1 MATLRELII
10 KISANSSSF
19 QTEIARASRMG
30 ADYYK
35 TMQNG
40 GRQAAA
46 ATRETQRALAEL
58 NSQLASV
65 KASATGMA
73 GAFAGAFA
81 VRELIGYADTW
92 NQLSGRLRLASTSSQ
107 DFATAQT
114 QLMAI
119 SQRTGTTIQANTNL
133 YARIAQSMRD
143 AGYASSDVAKV
154 TETVATSLKLSG
166 ASTEEASSVITQLSQ
181 AIGSGVLRGE
191 EFNAIME
198 NGGRLAKLLAAGLN
212 TTVGGLRA
220 MANNGQLTT
229 DKIIPLL
236 TNVEQLRKEF
246 ATLPASISG
255 SAQKVENSFEAWVGE
270 ENNAVGAS
278 TELSGALDALAAN
291 MGTVAN
297 VTGTLVA
304 IGAARYFGNMAGSI
318 GTATGKLLENY
329 KAQVSIASAQVYAAA
344 QTQRK
349 AVADAGAALSAY
361 NLALAEAN
369 VAKGTNASML
379 ATQNL
384 IEKRGAMI
392 AANTALVQSNRAVA
406 LSETG
411 LNNLTSVT
419 SRIGAGVS
427 GLLSLVGGIPGA
439 VLLGA
444 GAWYTMYQQ
453 QEQATASALEYAKSL
468 DGIKAKLSTLSLSGV
483 ADTGDKIRA
492 SLKAQTDLIE
502 DQQDKVN
509 SLTSTIAFYQK
520 QLQNPS
526 PGVNTTDLQ
535 SGIDTIMGKLATEED
550 RLRQMRAEHDKTL
563 AALNATEQ
571 QRIDLVRQQAA
582 NENSLYQSTLMMNGA
597 YSEFNRLMSL
607 GNNLLTQRAGFG
619 AGAYQGP
626 VVSTASATPQ
636 QATAVE
642 RSRRDNELASLSGLA
657 KQHQQFVYEAQDLK
671 LTGALYTT
679 YINNKDQAAQKDA
692 ASAAAKKVDTAATS
706 SQNKAVRE
714 AASQA
719 EQYSRKMADLSV
731 ATEVQQVRATQGEK
745 AADLYAAAH
754 QAGTKW
760 TDEQRKAIRASSEE
774 LAIWTQRADENVRKQ
789 REQIDALKD
798 LRDAARK
805 YQDDAALTTQ
815 TRGMSDRGRQY
826 FNDRQEVQRV
836 FDKTDQ
842 GAAAIAAR
850 SAALDALNKKYQA
863 TSDAEAD
870 WMAGATRGYRNWLD
884 NITDIA
890 GTVSQGVTSTL
901 DGAFTSVTSMLEGNK
916 GSWKSWG
923 ISVLQILEKVALQ
936 MAVVQMAGQGNSGSS
951 LFGSIV
957 SGVSSYFGGSTAG
970 ASTSTAFNTGAYSN
984 LSLNAKG
991 GAYSSPSLS
1000 AYSNS
1005 IVNQPTLF
1013 AFAKGAGL
1021 MGEAGEEA
1029 IMPLTRTADGSL
1041 GVRAVGGGNVTAGA
1055 GSAPQVYIS
1064 IDNNGNTTTQ
1074 SSTGW
1079 EQFGSEIGAFVD
1091 QRYRALR
1098 DRDLGQNGVI
1108 SRAIKGRI

>member
-10 KISANSSSF
+10 KISANSSSY
-19 QTEIARASRMG
+19 QTEIARAGRMG
-30 ADYYK
+30 SDFYK
-35 TMQNG
+35 TMENG
-40 GRQAAA
+40 GKRAAA
-46 ATRETQRALAEL
+46 ATRETQRSLSEL

-81 VRELIGYADTW
+81 VRELIGYTDTW

-107 DFATAQT
+107 DFANAQT

-119 SQRTGTTIQANTNL
+119 SQRTGTSIQANTNL

-143 AGYASSDVAKV
+143 AGFASADVAKV

-198 NGGRLAKLLAAGLN
+198 NGGRLAKLLAAGLG
-212 TTVGGLRA
+212 TTVGGLRN
-220 MANNGQLTT
+220 MANSGQLTT

-255 SAQKVENSFEAWVGE
+255 SGQKVENSFEAWVGE

-278 TELSGALDALAAN
+278 TALAGALDGLAAN

-329 KAQVSIASAQVYAAA
+329 KAQVSIASAQVYAAT

-349 AVADAGAALSAY
+349 AVADAGAAASAY

-379 ATQNL
+379 AAQNL

-406 LSETG
+406 SSQTG

-419 SRIGAGVS
+419 SRIGAGAS

-444 GAWYTMYQQ
+444 SAWYTMYQQ
-453 QEQATASALEYAKSL
+453 QEAARKSAQEYASQIDQIRDKTSKMSLTDASDNRGKTVEALAEQNRLIKEQESNVDRLKRQIDELNSARGKPGITNENDVNILKAIDIETSQLAVEEQRLNQMRGQSRDIQQALEE
-468 DGIKAKLSTLSLSGV
+468 IE
-483 ADTGDKIRA
+483 RRRN
-492 SLKAQTDLIE
+492 DLIRE
-502 DQQDKVN
+502 QGWR
-509 SLTSTIAFYQK
+509 
-520 QLQNPS
+520 QN
-526 PGVNTTDLQ
+526 
-535 SGIDTIMGKLATEED
+535 
-550 RLRQMRAEHDKTL
+550 
-563 AALNATEQ
+563 AA
-571 QRIDLVRQQAA
+571 
-582 NENSLYQSTLMMNGA
+582 YQSTLMMNGA

-619 AGAYQGP
+619 SGAYQGP
-626 VVSTASATPQ
+626 VVSMAKATPQ
-636 QATAVE
+636 QSTAVE
-642 RSRRDNELASLSGLA
+642 KSRRDNELASLSGLQ
-657 KQHQQFVYEAQDLK
+657 KLHQQYVYEAQDLN

-679 YINNKDQAAQKDA
+679 YIYNKDQAAQKDA
-692 ASAAAKKVDTAATS
+692 SSAAAKKADTAATS
-706 SQNKAVRE
+706 AQNKETRE

-760 TDEQRKAIRASSEE
+760 TEAQRKEIRASSEE
-774 LAIWTQRADENVRKQ
+774 LAKWTQRADENVRKQ
-789 REQIDALKD
+789 REQTDALKD

-805 YQDDAALTTQ
+805 YKDDAVLTAD
-815 TRGMSDRGRQY
+815 TRGLSDRDSEQYKERQQVE
-826 FNDRQEVQRV
+826 RI
-836 FDKTDQ
+836 FDKSNK
-842 GAAAIAAR
+842 GAEAIAAR
-850 SAALDALNKKYQA
+850 SAALDNLNKKYQA

-870 WMAGATRGYRNWLD
+870 WMAGATRGYKNWFD
-884 NITDIA
+884 NISDIS
-890 GTVSQGVTSTL
+890 GTVSQGINSTL
-901 DGAFTSVTSMLEGNK
+901 DGALTNVSSMLSSSK
-916 GSWKSWG
+916 ADWRSWG
-923 ISVLQILEKVALQ
+923 ISALQTLEKVALQ
-936 MAVVQMAGQGNSGSS
+936 MAIVSAVGKGSS
-951 LFGSIV
+951 SSGLFGSIL
-957 SGVSSYFGGSTAG
+957 SGVSSYFGGSATPSAG
-970 ASTSTAFNTGAYSN
+970 DGALGLGTGWQSYVAH
-984 LSLNAKG
+984 AKG
-991 GAYSSPSLS
+991 GAYNSPSLS
-1000 AYSNS
+1000 AYSDS

-1013 AFAKGAGL
+1013 AFAKGGV
-1021 MGEAGEEA
+1021 MGEAGPEA
-1029 IMPLTRTADGSL
+1029 IMPLTRSADGSL
-1041 GVRAVGGGNVTAGA
+1041 GVRAVGGSNASAGA
-1055 GSAPQVYIS
+1055 GSAPQVNIT
-1064 IDNNGNTTTQ
+1064 IDGNGNTTSQ
-1074 SSTGW
+1074 STAGYQ
-1079 EQFGSEIGAFVD
+1079 QFGSNIAQFV
-1091 QRYRALR
+1091 QQQYQLLKS
-1098 DRDLGQNGVI
+1098 RDLKPGGDI
-1108 SRAIKGRI
+1108 WRAIKGN